1 MLHLFSDHKE
11 MFAGDIAMEV
21 VSWSSNLFR
30 NNLIETRNWRIT
42 LFNKMKRQVE
52 NKYETLM
59 KKSRG
64 PKKDDELKKFVQEIY
79 PFPFA
84 REKKKEGLF
93 HQGKRS

>member
-1 MLHLFSDHKE
+1 
-11 MFAGDIAMEV
+11 
-21 VSWSSNLFR
+21 
-30 NNLIETRNWRIT
+30 
-42 LFNKMKRQVE
+42 MKRQVE